1 MIPEE
6 GKVIVDFWAPWCGP
20 CKTMMPVLEKYSA
33 EDDSVEVVKINIDEN
48 SDIAAQFG
56 IRSIP
61 TFMYIED
68 GVIKNRTSGALSIEQ
83 LKELTKN

>member
-1 MIPEE
+1 MVPNDKIH
-6 GKVIVDFWAPWCGP
+6 C
-20 CKTMMPVLEKYSA
+20 
-33 EDDSVEVVKINIDEN
+33 KINIDEN

-68 GVIKNRTSGALSIEQ
+68 GVVKNRTSGALSIEQ

>member
-20 CKTMMPVLEKYSA
+20 CKAMMPVLENYS
-33 EDDSVEVVKINIDEN
+33 EQEDSVQVVKINVDEEG
-48 SDIAAQFG
+48 DIAAAYG

-61 TFMYIED
+61 TFILFED
-68 GVIKNRTSGALSIEQ
+68 GEIKAKQTGSMSIEQ
-83 LKELTKN
+83 LKEFAKN

>member
-20 CKTMMPVLEKYSA
+20 CKAMMPVLENYSEQA
-33 EDDSVEVVKINIDEN
+33 DSVQVVKINVDEEG
-48 SDIAAQFG
+48 DIAAAYG

-61 TFMYIED
+61 TFILFED
-68 GVIKNRTSGALSIEQ
+68 GEIKAKQTGSMSIEQ
-83 LKELTKN
+83 LKEFAKN